1 SASDASADENDPS
14 TRIARL
20 AYIEGSVSFQPG
32 GTDQWV
38 APPLNRPLTTGDQL
52 WSDRDGRAELET
64 DGSSVR
70 LSANTAISLL
80 NISDTVTQIQL
91 SSGTLLLSVR
101 RLDDGET
108 YEVDTPNLAF
118 TVLRPGRYRIS
129 VDPTGNS
136 TALLVRRGQGEV
148 TGGGMTY
155 PVGERE
161 YAMFSGNDELTEN
174 ALNYS
179 ADLDGFERWSEGRD
193 AR

>member
-52 WSDRDGRAELET
+52 WSDRNGRAELEL
-64 DGSSVR
+64 DGSAVR
-70 LSANTAISLL
+70 LSANTAVSLL

-108 YEVDTPNLAF
+108 YEIDTPNLAF
-118 TVLRPGRYRIS
+118 TVLRPGLYRIS
-129 VDPTGNS
+129 VDATGNS

-148 TGGGMTY
+148 IGGSIAY
-155 PVGERE
+155 PVGEGE
-161 YAMFSGNDELTEN
+161 YDLFSGNGELSETR
-174 ALNYS
+174 LNYS
-179 ADLDGFERWSEGRD
+179 VDQD
-193 AR
+193 

>member
-1 SASDASADENDPS
+1 MRSNHVMRNSPRSFGLVMSASLTLAAFAAPSVSADENDPS

-52 WSDRDGRAELET
+52 WSDRNSRAELQL

-70 LSANTAISLL
+70 LSANTAVSLL
-80 NISDTVTQIQL
+80 NISDTATQIQL

-108 YEVDTPNLAF
+108 
-118 TVLRPGRYRIS
+118 
-129 VDPTGNS
+129 
-136 TALLVRRGQGEV
+136 
-148 TGGGMTY
+148 
-155 PVGERE
+155 
-161 YAMFSGNDELTEN
+161 
-174 ALNYS
+174 
-179 ADLDGFERWSEGRD
+179 
-193 AR
+193 